1 MTRVIAPLLIL
12 LTLAAGIYSA
22 QAFGLG
28 EGNRFGRLGFF
39 KKNGA
44 SGPPPVCAPGGPT
57 GQMDFSVCSNI
68 AITAAA
74 MP

>member
-1 MTRVIAPLLIL
+1 MSRIIAPVLIL
-12 LTLAAGIYSA
+12 LALAGAAHAI
-22 QAFGLG
+22 GLG
-28 EGNRFGRLGFF
+28 EGNRFGRLGAF
-39 KKNGA
+39 KRA
-44 SGPPPVCAPGGPT
+44 TPPAPVVCNPGGPT

>member
-1 MTRVIAPLLIL
+1 MSRLIAPALIL
-12 LTLAAGIYSA
+12 LALAGAA
-22 QAFGLG
+22 HAFGLG
-28 EGNRFGRLGFF
+28 EGNRFGKLGAF
-39 KKNGA
+39 KKNGSSA
-44 SGPPPVCAPGGPT
+44 PVVCVPGGPT